1 MNGHRRIVALLYS
14 LLSTTS
20 SLCAAFS
27 AIPLITSQ
35 TDKTT
40 ILWCE
45 HNDEH
50 DNRGP
55 IGGRRSFL
63 ALATPLL
70 SGGFSIV
77 SATSGTTSRA
87 NAADELFKT
96 NPLTSPMLEQ
106 VRIWEQ
112 AEADDIKYRGELAP
126 GDAGN
131 KGKVDAYPKLLI
143 PVLQMERDL
152 QKVDSLVHGGRDDWK
167 EALKI
172 LQQTKFDK
180 VAFKKTFNSFGD
192 NIYYS
197 DPDRANLY
205 LGGGTTPK
213 TEQSLAYLL
222 RNEILTNIED
232 LQAELMYQLKS
243 NENDTEELY
252 RLSTGVTSAM
262 KQYIDN
268 VSPSIVKQARDLL
281 AAKG

>member
-1 MNGHRRIVALLYS
+1 MKGHRSIVALLCS
-14 LLSTTS
+14 FLFTTTS
-20 SLCAAFS
+20 CNAFTT
-27 AIPLITSQ
+27 IPLITSQ
-35 TDKTT
+35 TDSKT
-40 ILWCE
+40 ILWSE
-45 HNDEH
+45 NNDEH
-50 DNRGP
+50 DNHFA

-77 SATSGTTSRA
+77 SATTASRA

-96 NPLTSPMLEQ
+96 NPLTNPLLEQ

-131 KGKVDAYPKLLI
+131 KGKVDAYPKLLVPI
-143 PVLQMERDL
+143 LEMERDL

-167 EALKI
+167 EGLKI
-172 LQQTKFDK
+172 LQQSKFEK
-180 VAFKKTFNSFGD
+180 LAFKKTFNSFGD

-222 RNEILTNIED
+222 RNEILTIIED
-232 LQAELMYQLKS
+232 LQAELMYQLKA

-252 RLSTGVTSAM
+252 RLSTDATSAM